1 MINIKTLH
9 IGILLGLFI
18 SLISLP
24 AQAQTLCDNNAGF
37 IPRPAPTFG
46 ISSNMGPRNTG
57 IPGASRNHRGTD
69 YNLPGSADCGKQ
81 IPGPP
86 AGCVKSGET
95 NSNSG
100 YGNTLKF
107 DCGNGIKIQYA
118 HLQTT
123 DYNPN
128 TNLITVGGSGVGSGC
143 HLDYILT
150 LDGKAVDAQCA
161 TGSLR
166 EEYSYGGS
174 STKHGQQ
181 CPFAEGVNLCDDGVK
196 QKLKEHSDAVFN
208 GSGANNYEVKDGTT
222 SPPGSPPGSEEADP
236 SAPVIINQG
245 TQGLDGTGG
254 VTPPIGPIE
263 EPQPDP
269 EEEDPEVPDPEDKYD
284 PKASTPRCDN
294 STCITQD
301 HIDNAKHKHV
311 TDSKADPHW
320 GLLSPYCPC
329 KQPTETG
336 ANVFRQKP
344 GDYDEYLDAFCT
356 NQGCSYIKDSGGGIG
371 KCE

>member
-1 MINIKTLH
+1 MRYAINIKTLN
-9 IGILLGLFI
+9 ISFLLGLFI
-18 SLISLP
+18 FLIGLP
-24 AQAQTLCDNNAGF
+24 AQAQTLCDDNAGF

-57 IPGASRNHRGTD
+57 IAGASKNHRGTD
-69 YNLPGSADCGKQ
+69 YNLPGSADCGTQ

-123 DYNPN
+123 DYNPS

-161 TGSLR
+161 TGNLR

-174 STKHGQQ
+174 STKHGQK
-181 CPFAEGVNLCDDGVK
+181 CPFAAEVNLCDASVK
-196 QKLKEHSDAVFN
+196 QKLQEHSDAVFN
-208 GSGANNYEVKDGTT
+208 GSGANDYEVKDGTT
-222 SPPGSPPGSEEADP
+222 SP
-236 SAPVIINQG
+236 
-245 TQGLDGTGG
+245 
-254 VTPPIGPIE
+254 
-263 EPQPDP
+263 
-269 EEEDPEVPDPEDKYD
+269 
-284 PKASTPRCDN
+284 STP
-294 STCITQD
+294 
-301 HIDNAKHKHV
+301 
-311 TDSKADPHW
+311 
-320 GLLSPYCPC
+320 
-329 KQPTETG
+329 
-336 ANVFRQKP
+336 
-344 GDYDEYLDAFCT
+344 
-356 NQGCSYIKDSGGGIG
+356 
-371 KCE
+371 